1 MGTKDK
7 LLKRFKTLPNDFTWE
22 EMSRLLTL
30 LGYTPSNKGKT
41 SGSRLIFKNEGKK
54 PIMLHR
60 PHPGNI
66 MKGYVLKQVMEY
78 LQNDG
83 LI

>member
-7 LLKRFKTLPNDFTWE
+7 LLKRFRTLPNDFTWE

-30 LGYTPSNKGKT
+30 LGYLPSNKGKT
-41 SGSRLIFKNEGKK
+41 SGSRMIFKNDGKK

-83 LI
+83 MI